1 MAVKNK
7 IHRERISY
15 SIDDNGLMTVYYH
28 HLNGEIISLFDIN
41 DCKNMTV
48 KQIDRL
54 IDEVLTEKDFVWQ
67 KSKTDMTMTVLDFL
81 NAHLDDK
88 YDIYLYTFDRQ
99 VVKID
104 SSTLREIT
112 SPNALDEEAF
122 EYHECIINDN
132 HSVLIEE
139 DEITYLRRKN
149 KEQNTEIKRLRE
161 SLFYYRDSINVQ
173 RNSLADAIIHT
184 FMPKGYK
191 RIDYRETHNSTPYR
205 RGIANSLFLLEE
217 RGYVLPDDVKPF
229 MARYKTKKTTR
240 R

>member
-1 MAVKNK
+1 
-7 IHRERISY
+7 
-15 SIDDNGLMTVYYH
+15 
-28 HLNGEIISLFDIN
+28 
-41 DCKNMTV
+41 
-48 KQIDRL
+48 
-54 IDEVLTEKDFVWQ
+54 
-67 KSKTDMTMTVLDFL
+67 MTMTVLDFL
-81 NAHLDDK
+81 NARLYDK
-88 YDIYLYTFDRQ
+88 FDIYLYTFDKQ

-104 SSTLREIT
+104 SSMLWEMT
-112 SPNALDEEAF
+112 SLIVSDEESF

-132 HSVLIEE
+132 HSVLIKE
-139 DEITYLRRKN
+139 DEITYLRRKS
-149 KEQNTEIKRLRE
+149 KEQNIEIKRLRE
-161 SLFYYRDSINVQ
+161 SLFYYRDSMNVQ

-191 RIDYRETHNSTPYR
+191 RTDYRETHNSTPYR